1 MGCLTMGEVEVSLEL
16 NITAANAPS
25 IRVAIAGSIP
35 HIKIRYLHFSKCLC
49 VSPVSNNVFSCLIG

>member
-35 HIKIRYLHFSKCLC
+35 HIKIFAGLC
-49 VSPVSNNVFSCLIG
+49 VGGRLSLIHI